1 MPPCQSCRAVGAV
14 LLLFA
19 AVSPLEAQRAAASS
33 DGSAAGG
40 APSAIAAPRSMRAA
54 RAVGAV
60 HLDGKLDERAWA
72 AAEPSGDFT
81 QSYPR
86 PGEPAQEPT
95 EVRVLYDDEAL
106 YVGVRMHDDDPAAI
120 AAPLARRDASGIYSD
135 WLHVVVDTY
144 HDRRNAFRF
153 SVNPRGIQKD
163 VLHSDDRSEDLNWDA
178 VWEVATRIDSAGWTA
193 EYRIPYSQ
201 LRFGSAPPGATRLWG
216 LQVQRDIARR
226 DERDSWAPW
235 SPNSGGFVAFGG
247 DVEGFVDIPTPQRLE
262 LAPYVSSKVTRAPG
276 NELDPFY
283 RSTDTELR
291 VGADLKMGLP
301 RGLTLTAT
309 LNPDFGQVEVD
320 PTVVNLSAFETFFPE
335 KRPFFTEG
343 ASVFGNFGSL
353 RVNAS
358 YGSQQFFYSRR
369 VGRQPQLGP
378 GGAAYSDVP
387 DATTIIGAA
396 KVSGKVG
403 RWTVGLLDAVT
414 DREEARIVGPDG
426 DRGTVGVEPRTNYL
440 VGRARRELRDGNT
453 IVGGLLTAT
462 NRDLG
467 GDDAFRSQLR
477 SRAIVGGVDFEHLW
491 NRRQWALS
499 GYVVGSDVG
508 GSATAIAAAQ
518 ASSSRYFARPDAGHL
533 DFDPSRTSLG
543 GHMAELALQR
553 SGTVRGSLDLK
564 QVSPGFEVNDAGFQ
578 GRVDYRSATLSSSY
592 SSVTAG
598 DHLRSLYVGG
608 GMNNA
613 WNFDGD
619 HIWNS
624 FFGSVSTT
632 LLNFWSA
639 GLDGEYD
646 PSVVSDRLTRGGPL
660 GRTPASWSMG
670 LSANSDSRL
679 PVALELYGSL
689 GGDEADGYSR
699 RLSAGVVLRPS
710 SSLRVSLGPELS
722 VTRDMSQYVLRAA
735 DPAATETFG
744 ARYVFGELTQTVV
757 SADTRVDWTF
767 SPTLSL
773 QLYAQ
778 PFVASGRYENYK
790 SLRRPASK
798 EYDPYT
804 GALPGDPEFNLRSLR
819 GNAVLR
825 WEYRPGSAIF
835 LVWQQQRQGEG
846 PPGDFAFGRDWR
858 GIFETRP
865 ANVFLVKASYWFAR

>member
-1 MPPCQSCRAVGAV
+1 VGAV
-14 LLLFA
+14 LLMLA
-19 AVSPLEAQRAAASS
+19 AAASPVAAQRTAVTDS
-33 DGSAAGG
+33 SAAVR
-40 APSAIAAPRSMRAA
+40 SSSVAAPRSMRAA
-54 RAVGAV
+54 RADGAI

-86 PGEPAQEPT
+86 PGEAAQEPT
-95 EVRVLYDDEAL
+95 ELRVLYDDEAL
-106 YVGVRMHDDDPAAI
+106 YVGVRMHDADPAAI

-135 WLHVVVDTY
+135 WVHVVVDTY

-153 SVNPRGIQKD
+153 SVNPRGVQKD

-201 LRFGSAPPGATRLWG
+201 LRFGAAAAGATRLWG

-235 SPNSGGFVAFGG
+235 TPNAGGFVAFAG
-247 DVEGFVDIPTPQRLE
+247 DVAGFVDIPTPQRLE
-262 LAPYVSSKVTRAPG
+262 LAPYVSSRMTRAPG

-343 ASVFGNFGSL
+343 SSVFGNFGSL

-369 VGRQPQLGP
+369 VGRRPQLGP
-378 GGAAYSDVP
+378 GGAAYADVP

-403 RWTVGLLDAVT
+403 PWTVGLLDAVT
-414 DREEARIVGPDG
+414 DREEARIVGADG
-426 DRGTVGVEPRTNYL
+426 ERGTVGVEPRTNYL

-467 GDDAFRSQLR
+467 GGDAFRSQLR

-491 NRRQWALS
+491 DRRQWALS

-508 GSATAIAAAQ
+508 GSPTSIAAAQ
-518 ASSSRYFARPDAGHL
+518 ASSSRYYARPDASHL

-598 DHLRSLYVGG
+598 EHLRSLYVGG

-624 FFGSVSTT
+624 FFGSVSATM
-632 LLNFWSA
+632 LNFWSA

-670 LSANSDSRL
+670 LSASSDSRL
-679 PVALELYGSL
+679 PVALELYGAL
-689 GGDEADGYSR
+689 GGDEADGYR
-699 RLSAGVVLRPS
+699 RSLSASVTLRPS
-710 SSLRVSLGPELS
+710 SSVRVSLGPEVS
-722 VTRDMSQYVLRAA
+722 VSRDMSQYVLRAA
-735 DPAATETFG
+735 DPAATGTYG

-778 PFVASGRYENYK
+778 PFVASGRYEKYK
-790 SLRRPASK
+790 SLRRPASL

-804 GALPGDPEFNLRSLR
+804 GAIPGNPDFNLRSLR

-846 PPGDFAFGRDWR
+846 QPGEFAFGRDWR
-858 GIFETRP
+858 GIFETQP